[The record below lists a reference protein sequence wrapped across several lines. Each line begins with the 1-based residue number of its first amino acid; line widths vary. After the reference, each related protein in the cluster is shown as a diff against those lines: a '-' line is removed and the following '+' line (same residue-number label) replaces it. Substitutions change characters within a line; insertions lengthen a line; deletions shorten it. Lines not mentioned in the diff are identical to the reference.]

1 MRIMTINVWG
11 DYYENPVELRED
23 GIYNTIMEY
32 SPDVFGLQE
41 MTPSWHNCRFF
52 EEIKKE
58 YECVEICDYCHVP
71 LYYKKSKFEL
81 TECGWERFRDT
92 PDDDK
97 SVTWAVITE
106 RETGKKYGF
115 CNTHFWYKCGPEHDR
130 IREIN
135 AFQLASL
142 MSSLH
147 GRWNCP
153 VFAFGDMN
161 TLVTSGVFTV
171 YGGCHIRHLWDLA
184 EQKTDIG
191 SHHGDPVRGEDGL
204 YHGKTTA
211 KPHTGSI
218 DHIIALGETFA
229 VPQYTVVE
237 DQDARDATDHSPVF
251 ADVIL
256 E

>member
-115 CNTHFWYKCGPEHDR
+115 CNTHFWWKIGEEHDK
-130 IREIN
+130 IRVEN
-135 AFQLASL
+135 AEQILTIMKNIKAKY
-142 MSSLH
+142 
-147 GRWNCP
+147 GVP
-153 VFAFGDMN
+153 VFAFGDFN
-161 TLVTSGVFTV
+161 SVVDSDAFRYLEENNVYTSLKLTDDYSEIKTV
-171 YGGCHIRHLWDLA
+171 RGY
-184 EQKTDIG
+184 
-191 SHHGDPVRGEDGL
+191 PVLGEDGKF
-204 YHGKTTA
+204 HGLPVEKGA
-211 KPHTGSI
+211 YDSL
-218 DHIIALGETFA
+218 DHIITFKGEVNIIKQDVVINDEILGS
-229 VPQYTVVE
+229 
-237 DQDARDATDHSPVF
+237 TDHSPVYI
-251 ADVIL
+251 DVEIN
-256 E
+256 